1 MHEISLV
8 RNILR
13 TLEAQLPA
21 EELTRL
27 SKIKL
32 RIGLLSNVEP
42 ILMQNAFDAVTE
54 TEQPLFKTVQ
64 LDIELVPIRILCPSC
79 GQESAVEQ
87 YRFRC
92 GYCDTPSNEVVSGT
106 ELLISGVELR
116 EN

>member
-8 RNILR
+8 RNVFR

-21 EELTRL
+21 DELARL
-27 SKIKL
+27 DKIKL

-42 ILMQNAFDAVTE
+42 ILMQNAFEAVTE
-54 TEQPLFKTVQ
+54 TEQQQFKAVQ
-64 LDIELVPIRILCPSC
+64 LDIELVPIHILCPSC
-79 GQESAVEQ
+79 GKESAVEN

-116 EN
+116 EK